1 MKSKRVSLILCV
13 CAATLLLPG
22 CGNAQKRETNTDKKQ
37 DFGTTADKIEI
48 SADELLDSFIDG
60 EVMAY
65 YVRADSPFYITD
77 LPSDPEDFTCYSVGD
92 RVDLDNDGE
101 NELILKGPYGGK
113 YLDARDGQVYVLDE
127 GGGTASQI
135 SYTEF
140 DDQTWI
146 VHADITHAGRNF
158 YYFTLYDGAG
168 HVLEERSL
176 LKEYWETPDLP
187 DGPATVYTY
196 GDKRITREE
205 YDELKLKMLG
215 E

>member
-77 LPSDPEDFTCYSVGD
+77 LPSDPEDFTC
-92 RVDLDNDGE
+92 
-101 NELILKGPYGGK
+101 
-113 YLDARDGQVYVLDE
+113 
-127 GGGTASQI
+127 
-135 SYTEF
+135 TEF

-146 VHADITHAGRNF
+146 VHADITHAGRHF

-187 DGPATVYTY
+187 DGPDTVYTY